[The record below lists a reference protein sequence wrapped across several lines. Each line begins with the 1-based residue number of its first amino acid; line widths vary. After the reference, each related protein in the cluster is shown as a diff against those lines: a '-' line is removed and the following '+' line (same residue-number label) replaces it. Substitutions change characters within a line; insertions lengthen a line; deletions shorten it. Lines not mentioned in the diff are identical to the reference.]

1 MRRDK
6 IILVDCD
13 GVMLDWEFA
22 FENWMAKHGYDVVSK
37 NEYKVDLKY
46 GLSKPD
52 KRRLVRMFNESAQIR
67 KLPPLRDA
75 IKYIKKL
82 HSDHGYVFHCISSLS
97 TDEYAQHLR
106 TKNLRE
112 MFGDSVFDKFVYL
125 DTGADKDD
133 ALIEYKDTDCYW
145 VEDKPANAD
154 LGLEMGLD
162 SILVA
167 HAHNSSYD
175 GDALRLANWKE
186 IYQTITG

>member
-37 NEYKVDLKY
+37 DEYKVDLKY
-46 GLSKPD
+46 GLSKQV
-52 KRRLVRMFNESAQIR
+52 KHRLVRMFNESAQIR

-133 ALIEYKDTDCYW
+133 ALIEYKDTDCFW

-154 LGLEMGLD
+154 LGIEMGLD
-162 SILVA
+162 SILMA

-175 GDALRLANWKE
+175 GDALRVSNWKE
-186 IYQTITG
+186 IYETITG

>member
-1 MRRDK
+1 
-6 IILVDCD
+6 
-13 GVMLDWEFA
+13 
-22 FENWMAKHGYDVVSK
+22 
-37 NEYKVDLKY
+37 
-46 GLSKPD
+46 
-52 KRRLVRMFNESAQIR
+52 
-67 KLPPLRDA
+67 
-75 IKYIKKL
+75 
-82 HSDHGYVFHCISSLS
+82 
-97 TDEYAQHLR
+97 
-106 TKNLRE
+106 

-154 LGLEMGLD
+154 LGIEMGLD

-175 GDALRLANWKE
+175 GDALRVSNWKE

>member
-37 NEYKVDLKY
+37 DEYKVDLKY
-46 GLSKPD
+46 GLSKQV
-52 KRRLVRMFNESAQIR
+52 KHRLVRMFNESAQIR

-133 ALIEYKDTDCYW
+133 ALIDYKDTDCYW

-154 LGLEMGLD
+154 LGIEMGLD
-162 SILVA
+162 SILMA

-175 GDALRLANWKE
+175 GDALRVSNWKE
-186 IYQTITG
+186 IYETITG

>member
-37 NEYKVDLKY
+37 DEYKVDLKY
-46 GLSKPD
+46 GLSKQV
-52 KRRLVRMFNESAQIR
+52 KHRLVRMFNESAQIR

-82 HSDHGYVFHCISSLS
+82 HTDHGYVFHCISSLS

-133 ALIEYKDTDCYW
+133 ALIEYKDTDCFW

-154 LGLEMGLD
+154 LGIEMGLD
-162 SILVA
+162 SILMA

-175 GDALRLANWKE
+175 GDALRVSNWKE
-186 IYQTITG
+186 IYETITG

>member
-1 MRRDK
+1 MK
-6 IILVDCD
+6 
-13 GVMLDWEFA
+13 
-22 FENWMAKHGYDVVSK
+22 
-37 NEYKVDLKY
+37 
-46 GLSKPD
+46 
-52 KRRLVRMFNESAQIR
+52 
-67 KLPPLRDA
+67 
-75 IKYIKKL
+75 
-82 HSDHGYVFHCISSLS
+82 
-97 TDEYAQHLR
+97 AQHLR

-133 ALIEYKDTDCYW
+133 ALVEYKDTDCYW

-154 LGLEMGLD
+154 LGIEMGLD

-175 GDALRLANWKE
+175 GDALRVANWKE

>member
-37 NEYKVDLKY
+37 DEYKVDLKY
-46 GLSKPD
+46 GLSKQV
-52 KRRLVRMFNESAQIR
+52 KHRLVRMFNESAQIR

-82 HSDHGYVFHCISSLS
+82 HTDHGYVFHCISSLS

-154 LGLEMGLD
+154 LGIEMGLD
-162 SILVA
+162 SILMA

-175 GDALRLANWKE
+175 GDALRVSNWKE
-186 IYQTITG
+186 IYETITG